1 MADIFVPGDELDD
14 ARQALGFVQDHIDI
28 GHHTFD
34 FDKAF
39 GPELSRGSA
48 QNFENKW
55 DDGKKQLIKQVKG
68 IKEAMDQIMDSFT
81 KTDQDAASNLSTGQ
95 EGGTS

>member
-1 MADIFVPGDELDD
+1 MTDIFVPGDELDQ
-14 ARQALGFVQDHIDI
+14 ARAGLAFVEDNIDI

-55 DDGKKQLIKQVKG
+55 NDGKNQLKKQVKG
-68 IKEAMDQIMDSFT
+68 IREAMDSISDAFN
-81 KTDQDAASNLSTGQ
+81 KTDSDAVSNLS
-95 EGGTS
+95 GGGR

>member
-1 MADIFVPGDELDD
+1 MTDIFVPGDELDQ
-14 ARQALGFVQDHIDI
+14 ARAGLAFVEDNIDI

-55 DDGKKQLIKQVKG
+55 NDGKNQLKKQVKG
-68 IKEAMDQIMDSFT
+68 IREAMDSISDAFT
-81 KTDQDAASNLSTGQ
+81 KTDNDAVSNLS
-95 EGGTS
+95 GGGR